1 MVGGK
6 PKRGVK
12 AGARQRTQSLSPAAA
27 RDERADLSGS
37 GIASAGSSAAAATCS
52 SCLLASCVQTGVLGT
67 ETGIAASPVPA
78 RDLRAIALP
87 YTKELRNE
95 CLGDE
100 VLVRNDV
107 DTDDRFSR
115 IPIASVVCL

>member
-1 MVGGK
+1 
-6 PKRGVK
+6 
-12 AGARQRTQSLSPAAA
+12 
-27 RDERADLSGS
+27 
-37 GIASAGSSAAAATCS
+37 
-52 SCLLASCVQTGVLGT
+52 VLGT
-67 ETGIAASPVPA
+67 ETGIAASSVPA